1 LFSYENV
8 TFPAYNSYARCWQEL
23 FVPDRELFVPLAD
36 VLCYDLREL
45 GGKTMAR
52 ESRTH
57 LRFRIE
63 PQLQKRLEAAQKK
76 SGRTL
81 TAEIAERLKQ
91 SFDIPDQS
99 QSIASDV
106 ASEVSSE
113 LSFELSSIEGSV
125 SEIQIQ
131 IRAILSHLGLPDPVE
146 ERKAAQR
153 REAEARRA
161 RRAEAEKAAE
171 QAIERIQRAK
181 PPDASHPAETKDEDS
196 K

>member
-1 LFSYENV
+1 
-8 TFPAYNSYARCWQEL
+8 
-23 FVPDRELFVPLAD
+23 
-36 VLCYDLREL
+36 
-45 GGKTMAR
+45 MAR